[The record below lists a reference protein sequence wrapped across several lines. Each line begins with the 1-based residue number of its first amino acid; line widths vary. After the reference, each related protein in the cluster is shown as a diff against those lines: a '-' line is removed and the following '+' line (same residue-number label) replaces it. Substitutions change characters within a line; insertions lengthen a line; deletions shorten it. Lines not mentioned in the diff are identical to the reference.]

1 MAEMIK
7 RKEDFVGSI
16 QEGRKKMMSEN
27 FALISETQL
36 VQTLSQT
43 ERCSIEQIGEKL
55 TTIFHG
61 IGVRKS

>member
-1 MAEMIK
+1 MVEIIQ
-7 RKEDFVGSI
+7 RNEDFLNSL

-27 FALISETQL
+27 FALIGETQM
-36 VQTLSQT
+36 VQSWSQA

-61 IGVRKS
+61 IGIKKS

>member
-7 RKEDFVGSI
+7 RNEDFVGNI
-16 QEGRKKMMSEN
+16 QEGRRKMMSEN

-36 VQTLSQT
+36 VQTLSQA

-61 IGVRKS
+61 IGMKKS